1 MRFNYKSLGET
12 SLHPLRQHFLEMER
26 KTIKKRLFFLG
37 YLKHFAP
44 SDQILETFT
53 SSKLKETVK
62 ILILSIFD
70 AVPVKLNL
78 FQMVFSG
85 SSHRVLYS

>member
-1 MRFNYKSLGET
+1 MLT
-12 SLHPLRQHFLEMER
+12 LTILHVLWSNSGNLVQA
-26 KTIKKRLFFLG
+26 KRN
-37 YLKHFAP
+37 
-44 SDQILETFT
+44 
-53 SSKLKETVK
+53 SKVK

-85 SSHRVLYS
+85 SGSHRVLFLMGQVEFSIYQCFTPIDAKFLEGLMQIQCKRPLF

>member
-1 MRFNYKSLGET
+1 MLT
-12 SLHPLRQHFLEMER
+12 LTILHVLWSNSGNLVQA
-26 KTIKKRLFFLG
+26 KRN
-37 YLKHFAP
+37 
-44 SDQILETFT
+44 
-53 SSKLKETVK
+53 SKVK

-85 SSHRVLYS
+85 SGSHRVLFLMGQVEFSIYQCFTPIDAEFLEGLMQIQSKRPLF